1 METGGLPVREE
12 RQSRDVSPHYAGA
25 QRERLIHF
33 VLFTY
38 LFFLLLLFNQSD
50 CCFVVV

>member
-1 METGGLPVREE
+1 METGGLPLREE

-33 VLFTY
+33 VLLICFFYCFFVFYFT
-38 LFFLLLLFNQSD
+38 
-50 CCFVVV
+50 